1 MLTIKQ
7 IQAFYWVS
15 RLGTL
20 SKAADKLHIT
30 QSAATKRLKEV
41 ENAARLPLFENDGR
55 KNRLTQKGKELVKES
70 ENILSLVDELDMLK
84 GSSKLPARTLHV
96 GLTELSAQTWFPD
109 FIMLLKERY
118 PSTTVR
124 PEVESSMPI
133 YQMLKEGK
141 LDFAFLPD
149 LHPEEGLAKIAIGSV
164 PFAWFAAPGV
174 FKRNQIYALKDLS
187 EQTVI
192 EQNANSIITEICS
205 QLWEIEGVQPVRI
218 HGGNNV
224 NALAGLISA
233 GMGISCLPKQMLQRE
248 IGMGKLQL
256 VDTIPAA
263 PEVTYHCFFHR
274 QLHSAL
280 GFTITDIARQA
291 YSRASANSF
300 DPNLTKT

>member
-41 ENAARLPLFENDGR
+41 EIAARVPLFENDGR

-70 ENILSLVDELDMLK
+70 ENILSLIDELDVLK

-109 FIMLLKERY
+109 FIKLLKERY

-124 PEVESSMPI
+124 PEVESSINI

-149 LHPEEGLAKIAIGSV
+149 LHADEGLAKVTIGSV
-164 PFAWFAAPGV
+164 PFAWFAAPGLYDGDRV
-174 FKRNQIYALKDLS
+174 YALKELS

-192 EQNANSIITEICS
+192 EQNANSIITELCS
-205 QLWEIEGVQPVRI
+205 QLWEIEGVQPTRI
-218 HGGNNV
+218 HGGNNI

-233 GMGISCLPKQMLQRE
+233 GMGISCLPRPMLQRDIE
-248 IGMGKLQL
+248 LGKLHPINTFP
-256 VDTIPAA
+256 VA
-263 PEVTYHCFFHR
+263 PEVNYHCFFHR

-280 GFTITDIARQA
+280 GFTISDIARQA
-291 YSRASANSF
+291 YSSATE
-300 DPNLTKT
+300 NL